1 MNKVTCNLCGTSYP
15 ENAAQCPICGEVRS
29 ADSASERS
37 SSGTYTY
44 VKGGRFSKANVKKR
58 NRASGTSAEPIII
71 DNSSK
76 NAKKKSRGLI
86 AVIIVLLLAIIA
98 VLGYIAFQLFVPAYL
113 FDSLINGTTF
123 IQRNEDTQPN
133 TQPAITEQAE
143 TEPDLTCKKITLS
156 QTQIQ
161 AEAIGQAIKLT
172 ATPEPADTT
181 DEMLFSSSDISV
193 ATVLS
198 DGTITFTGEGSAVI
212 TVSCGSVSVDCFVT
226 CAVPTDAPITES
238 TETTIELNRKE
249 ITFNQEGQTWLL
261 YSGEIP
267 VSEILWTS
275 DDNDV
280 ATIADG
286 KVTAVGNG
294 DTMVYGIYG
303 EEAVSCII
311 HCDFNDLGD
320 SGGITEAGGESGTDD
335 TTEEG
340 YSLYN
345 PYGYADDVTLFVGDQ
360 FTLQLVDSNGNE
372 VTDAQWRSTDESIC
386 TYADGTVEAVGI
398 GTAEIIAT
406 CNGVD
411 YICTVRIIE
420 P

>member
-15 ENAAQCPICGEVRS
+15 ENATQCPICGEVRS
-29 ADSASERS
+29 ADSVSERS

-71 DNSSK
+71 DNSGK
-76 NAKKKSRGLI
+76 NGKKRNRGLI

-98 VLGYIAFQLFVPAYL
+98 VLGYIAFQLFVPAEL
-113 FDSLINGTTF
+113 FDSLINGTAF
-123 IQRNEDTQPN
+123 IQRNEDTQPD

-156 QTQIQ
+156 QTQVQ
-161 AEAIGQAIKLT
+161 AEAIGQTIKLT

-181 DEMLFSSSDISV
+181 DELLFSSSDISV

-226 CAVPTDAPITES
+226 CTVPTEAPVTES

-267 VSEILWTS
+267 ASEILWTS

-280 ATIADG
+280 ATIEDG
-286 KVTAVGNG
+286 KVTAIGNG

-303 EEAVSCII
+303 EETVSCII
-311 HCDFNDLGD
+311 HCDFNDSGD

-335 TTEEG
+335 ATDED

-345 PYGYADDVTLFVGDQ
+345 PYGYSDDVTLFVGDQ
-360 FTLQLVDSNGNE
+360 FTLQLVDGNGSE
-372 VTDAQWRSTDESIC
+372 VTDARWRSTDESIC

-406 CNGVD
+406 YNGVD